1 MWKQRDMTIIGR
13 NLLMNSLLNSLILFN
28 AQIEAP
34 PKEFIR
40 ISDMKNKSFLW
51 NGGVAKIAHHSLIGS
66 YQQGGIKY
74 KDIETTLKSLNFKY
88 IKRLLNQIVTNSTC
102 LPKYWLMRL
111 FKIPVEC
118 TTSEELYFKEYFE
131 SQLNI
136 LDCNIDI
143 PKRSKWI
150 GHPFYYDAL
159 VTYAKILGNHPNTV
173 ESALS
178 VPLWFNKM
186 IGTTY
191 DGQLSKAGYNYIS
204 DIIRKEQNVS
214 RLCPSELMNDNKVIL
229 LKSKIDPQIKKK
241 IIKNKDKTV
250 ILYPFQAI
258 NFKNT
263 DKLIQNMDT
272 KDVYELLIL
281 ERVRM
286 PKGLLNWCIELEL
299 TDKQIKTALSFAH
312 QCSQN
317 VRDWVFQYK
326 ITANILPT
334 NEYLHRYRFKDSDV
348 CERCGI
354 ESDTVVHRLYECGL
368 ICRSV
373 KQILRTLHLKCK
385 QPYIAM
391 TEYLFGRAGNS
402 HLALNHITLE
412 LKKTIFYS
420 SIEFLNLSEFKEQF
434 LNQIRA
440 LMRKEKSIFYRKKE
454 YVKFE
459 EKWANFIYIYDFRG
473 PDCIGV
479 VSK

>member
-1 MWKQRDMTIIGR
+1 
-13 NLLMNSLLNSLILFN
+13 
-28 AQIEAP
+28 
-34 PKEFIR
+34 
-40 ISDMKNKSFLW
+40 
-51 NGGVAKIAHHSLIGS
+51 
-66 YQQGGIKY
+66 
-74 KDIETTLKSLNFKY
+74 
-88 IKRLLNQIVTNSTC
+88 
-102 LPKYWLMRL
+102 
-111 FKIPVEC
+111 
-118 TTSEELYFKEYFE
+118 
-131 SQLNI
+131 
-136 LDCNIDI
+136 
-143 PKRSKWI
+143 
-150 GHPFYYDAL
+150 
-159 VTYAKILGNHPNTV
+159 
-173 ESALS
+173 
-178 VPLWFNKM
+178 
-186 IGTTY
+186 
-191 DGQLSKAGYNYIS
+191 
-204 DIIRKEQNVS
+204 
-214 RLCPSELMNDNKVIL
+214 
-229 LKSKIDPQIKKK
+229 
-241 IIKNKDKTV
+241 
-250 ILYPFQAI
+250 
-258 NFKNT
+258 
-263 DKLIQNMDT
+263 MDT
-272 KDVYELLIL
+272 KDVYELLIS

-286 PKGLLNWCIELEL
+286 PKGLLNWCMELEL

-373 KQILRTLHLKCK
+373 EQFLRTLHLKCK

-391 TEYLFGRAGNS
+391 TEYSFGRAGNS

-440 LMRKEKSIFYRKKE
+440 PMRKEKSIFYRKKE